1 MLTVCTLYFFLFS
14 KLWSFLKRPVMLF
27 KEFNFDTNVSK
38 ILKKP
43 SKVRCSGKEQIISS
57 WFFCERNRLLCKS
70 IALAIPVYY
79 FFSGKLTIECKSRFH
94 FPWRLFLFIF
104 FILFFAFSL
113 YYVTLTLRY
122 NLQARARWIALLTFL
137 LIHQSF
143 LFFSLF
149 CSVHLII

>member
-70 IALAIPVYY
+70 IAVAIPVYY
-79 FFSGKLTIECKSRFH
+79 FLSGNSPSNAKVAFISPEGFFSLF
-94 FPWRLFLFIF
+94 FLFYFLLFLFITWLWHYGTTCKPEPGELPF
-104 FILFFAFSL
+104 
-113 YYVTLTLRY
+113 
-122 NLQARARWIALLTFL
+122 
-137 LIHQSF
+137 
-143 LFFSLF
+143 
-149 CSVHLII
+149 